1 MNKYKTQDGFFEDGR
16 KLRIL
21 VCPANEGG
29 CAYYRAIMPY
39 NKLAELYPNVVEV
52 RQDMNPLGL
61 VASSGEW
68 EQDFTFENMKW
79 ADVVLVNN
87 ISNFGGPYTAR
98 IVGKAREFGKI
109 VQFDTDDLLTNLY
122 KGHRLEE
129 VYEKHG
135 LSDITKFL
143 YQNSQIVSVTQ
154 RKFADRIAPFCN
166 GMIAVIKNSID
177 YTLPAWNVPRVAPP
191 RKHYCRFGWAGGIHH
206 EEDIKEFSGVPHYVN
221 QRLGTKNCRWD
232 FIGHP
237 PPPEKGQKPDWQHDL
252 WKNYMKILLR
262 GFRGENNYGAHYA
275 MPCDMY
281 GQYYANMDVS
291 LAPLQMNDFN
301 DSKSEIKVAECGR
314 YGIPLVASNVGC
326 YSETIKNGITG
337 WLIDPG
343 APPSDWVKILTKI
356 GKDKKWREEMGS
368 NLRELA
374 NEYFDV
380 NNTVH
385 LRFDLYEDALNTKG
399 GKKLES

>member
-1 MNKYKTQDGFFEDGR
+1 MNNYKTQEGFFEDGR
-16 KLRIL
+16 KLRVL

-29 CAYYRAIMPY
+29 CAYYRAILPY
-39 NKLAELYPNVVEV
+39 TKLQELYPNVVEI

-61 VASSGEW
+61 EASSGEW
-68 EQDFTFENMKW
+68 IKDFDFENMKW
-79 ADVVLVNN
+79 ADVVFVNN

-98 IVGKAREFGKI
+98 IVGKAREFGK
-109 VQFDTDDLLTNLY
+109 VVHFDTDDLLTDLY
-122 KGHRLEE
+122 KGHRLEK
-129 VYEKHG
+129 VYEDHG
-135 LSDITKFL
+135 LSDITKFI

-154 RKFADRIAPFCN
+154 RKFAERIQEFC
-166 GMIAVIKNSID
+166 GKTLCVIKNSVD
-177 YTLPAWNVPRVAPP
+177 YNLPSWNVPKVEPP

-221 QRLGTKNCRWD
+221 QRLGQKNCRWD

-237 PPPEKGQKPDWQHDL
+237 PPPEEGKKEDWQHDV

-262 GFRGENNYGAHYA
+262 GFKGERNFGVHYA

-291 LAPLQMNDFN
+291 IAPLQMNDFN

-326 YSETIKNGITG
+326 YSETIINGKTG
-337 WLIDPG
+337 WLIEPD
-343 APPSDWVKILTKI
+343 APPSDWVRTLTRI
-356 GKDKKWREEMGS
+356 GKDKKWREEMGK
-368 NLRELA
+368 NIKEIA
-374 NEYFDV
+374 DEYFDINKV
-380 NNTVH
+380 VH
-385 LRFDLYEDALNTKG
+385 LRFDLYEDHFNVKG
-399 GKKLES
+399 GKVNES